1 MRLNELFEAEKK
13 QITFCFGRMNPP
25 TIGHKQ
31 VFKTMADQG
40 GDYMIF
46 LSQTQDK
53 KDNPLDY
60 KTKTDFIK
68 LIHPEYADHLVVDTS
83 LNTVMKVAS
92 YLYSLGYKE
101 ATFVAGSDRLDQFRK
116 ILTDY
121 NGVEGKGHGFYRFE
135 PLNFESSGDREDD
148 APGVKGVSG
157 TKAREAA
164 AAGNLEKFQ
173 EATGAGEYAEA
184 LFNAVRQ
191 GLGGPKKKGSL

>member
-1 MRLNELFEAEKK
+1 MKLNELFEADKK
-13 QITFCFGRMNPP
+13 HVTFCFGRMNPP

-68 LIHPEYADHLVVDTS
+68 LIHPEYAGHLVVDTS

-121 NGVEGKGHGFYRFE
+121 NGVEGKGHGFYKFE

-164 AAGNLEKFQ
+164 SAGNLEKFQ

-191 GLGGPKKKGSL
+191 GLGGPKKKGSS